1 MQQATVPWQSEHIT
15 VLADGRNLGYA
26 LYGNPQGKPVL
37 YFHGGM
43 SSRLDIRFA
52 ADYCAR
58 AGLYIIAPDRPGTGQ
73 SSRQAGRTMQ
83 DWSRDVVELL
93 DQLKIARL
101 PLIGW
106 SVGGPYALSCAYEI
120 PERITNVA
128 TVGSAMT
135 FDSPEAIKA
144 LGLMADRLLLTCPQ
158 AWRWLLAALLCC
170 AGKLP
175 PALIKME
182 LEREVQSIPD
192 RSIIKS
198 LSISQG
204 SKFIIE
210 SVAQGGHG
218 VVDDYAAVA
227 EHWGFA
233 LGQIKIPVHLYHGA
247 LDAICPLSAA
257 HYLADNIKHATLEI
271 VPDEG
276 HFLLHHKLESILNT
290 LMDESSN
297 KAQS

>member
-1 MQQATVPWQSEHIT
+1 MHQGTAPWQSEHVIT
-15 VLADGRNLGYA
+15 LTDGRHLGYA
-26 LYGNPQGKPVL
+26 LYGDPAGKPVL

-52 ADYCAR
+52 YEHCAR

-73 SSRQAGRTMQ
+73 SSRQAGRTMA
-83 DWSRDVVELL
+83 DWAKDVVELL
-93 DQLKIARL
+93 DQLQIDRV
-101 PLIGW
+101 PLMGW
-106 SVGGPYALSCAYEI
+106 SVGGPYALTCAYQI
-120 PERITNVA
+120 PQRITTVA
-128 TVGSAMT
+128 TIGSAMT
-135 FDSPEAIKA
+135 FDSPEAVKA

-182 LEREVQSIPD
+182 LEREVQSAPD
-192 RSIIKS
+192 RTIIKA
-198 LSISQG
+198 LSTSQG

-210 SVAQGGHG
+210 SVAQGGYG

-227 EHWGFA
+227 QHWGFA
-233 LGQIKIPVHLYHGA
+233 LSEIKIPVHIYHGE

-257 HYLADNIKHATLEI
+257 HYLADNIKGSILEL

-276 HFLLHHKLESILNT
+276 HFLLHHKIADVLST
-290 LMDESSN
+290 LLHS
-297 KAQS
+297 QSQTQT